1 MGGNWIR
8 SRGSGHHGGV
18 TASQRGGR
26 DTKTHALSPPHELRN
41 DKGYF
46 SYLFVLPTTGPV
58 INGYG
63 LHASEMQSGAGYCG
77 QRQGSWKGG
86 QVSTPL
92 GLTGKLRCVGGW
104 GRGRHSTVGDA
115 GAPEPRDQGCSGQPG
130 HLGRSLNFQALGSS
144 SAETLKGFKCLICA
158 IIPSFDQHLLSPSCV
173 QGPIPET
180 ADTEHNANAKQVK

>member
-26 DTKTHALSPPHELRN
+26 DTITHALPPHELRN

-46 SYLFVLPTTGPV
+46 SYLLVLPTTGPV

-92 GLTGKLRCVGGW
+92 GLTGKLGCAWGVGGAA
-104 GRGRHSTVGDA
+104 GQAQHSGGCRG
-115 GAPEPRDQGCSGQPG
+115 PG
-130 HLGRSLNFQALGSS
+130 TKRPGVLGPARTSWEVTKLPSLGL
-144 SAETLKGFKCLICA
+144 LICRNA
-158 IIPSFDQHLLSPSCV
+158 ERIQVLNMCNHSIIRSTFTESFLCARPYSRNSRHRARCKCQTS
-173 QGPIPET
+173 
-180 ADTEHNANAKQVK
+180 

>member
-46 SYLFVLPTTGPV
+46 SYLLVLPATGPV

-92 GLTGKLRCVGGW
+92 GLTGKLRCVEGW

-158 IIPSFDQHLLSPSCV
+158 IIRSTFTESFLCARPYSRNSRHRARCKCQTS
-173 QGPIPET
+173 
-180 ADTEHNANAKQVK
+180 